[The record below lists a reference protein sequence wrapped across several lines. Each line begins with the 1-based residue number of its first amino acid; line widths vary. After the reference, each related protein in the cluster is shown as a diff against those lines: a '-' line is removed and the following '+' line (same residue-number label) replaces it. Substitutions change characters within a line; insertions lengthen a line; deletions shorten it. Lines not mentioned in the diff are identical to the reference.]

1 MNEVARLGLGEGGF
15 YQPSYGNRGKQRLWM
30 MNMGWRA
37 CSTARLGLT
46 AAATSDS
53 RPLLRTDWNL
63 QSRLYEAKRHDYDN
77 ATPPAIPQL
86 LTEAFRRGLDLI
98 RSHPECADAVPDTEH
113 DACIVN
119 FYPVDDVS
127 LLAFNARISCKRCK
141 HRTVCLHMVPCNTT
155 HACWPCV
162 RP

>member
-1 MNEVARLGLGEGGF
+1 
-15 YQPSYGNRGKQRLWM
+15 
-30 MNMGWRA
+30 MGWRA

-127 LLAFNARISCKRCK
+127 LLAFNARISCKRYK
-141 HRTVCLHMVPCNTT
+141 HAQSACIWWRATRLMHAGCVCVPRSGSAARWAGSAST
-155 HACWPCV
+155 
-162 RP
+162 R

>member
-1 MNEVARLGLGEGGF
+1 
-15 YQPSYGNRGKQRLWM
+15 
-30 MNMGWRA
+30 MGWRA

-127 LLAFNARISCKRCK
+127 L
-141 HRTVCLHMVPCNTT
+141 TVGWHCLHSRLTMAVCNTT

-162 RP
+162 RA